1 MTIDYK
7 ALADD
12 IAANNDNDPVAAHA
26 RISAETM
33 PPTQPYRMLMPS
45 DIRRW
50 LLRTP
55 AAQARAQQIA
65 TAAAGN
71 DIQAM
76 LAHDMLFGDDGL
88 DLNVPEV
95 LRAATEILDDVSG
108 TTVLSDSLKAAAAN
122 PPVPKRPNLKV
133 GQVKNAIEWR
143 AEGLI

>member
-7 ALADD
+7 AIADD
-12 IAANNDNDPVAAHA
+12 IAANNDCDHAAAYA
-26 RISAETM
+26 RISAETV
-33 PPTQPYRMLMPS
+33 PPAQPYRMLMPS

-55 AAQARAQQIA
+55 EAQVRAQAIA

-76 LAHDMLFGDDGL
+76 LAHEMLFGDDGL

-95 LRAATEILDDVSG
+95 LQAATQILDDVSG
-108 TTVLSDSLKAAAAN
+108 TTVLSDSLKAAAVNSSA
-122 PPVPKRPNLKV
+122 PKRPNLKI